1 MSKELTT
8 KDLNRVLG
16 KKELLSAAIG
26 QVVGAGI
33 FSLMPQAIGLT
44 GRSVSLAF
52 LVAAILTI
60 FTVVPR
66 CFVSGTIRMRGG
78 NYTYVS
84 LFGGNK
90 FGGAFIIIHI
100 LMNISVC
107 MYAISA
113 AEYLCASIQGLNIRL
128 IAFIIFTAVVVINI
142 VGVKSMARMQAVL
155 VVCLLAATII
165 FSAFGIVKVDFNAYV
180 QPEGFFS
187 NGIMGFMSAAA
198 LLTWATSGAQTIIN
212 FSAEAKDPTRDMP
225 PVIIGTTIGIAV
237 LYSIMSIVAS
247 GILPVEM
254 VAGQPLSL
262 VAAEI
267 LPQPLYIFFIVG
279 GALFAILTTLN
290 SQVGWI
296 TKPLLQG
303 CADGW
308 LPSWLGKINDKFRT
322 PHVMLIVLYLI
333 GLIPIV
339 SGFDMDTIA
348 GTSVFASSIVDLMLA
363 ACLIR
368 LPKVVPEEW
377 AKSRWHIGHTPL
389 VLWTIVSVAAAVF
402 TAYMSLNSL
411 KPIEMA
417 VNVGIVA
424 IALIFGMLREKH
436 AHIEVSYEAE

>member
-1 MSKELTT
+1 MDKDLTT

-44 GRSVSLAF
+44 GRSASLAF
-52 LVAAILTI
+52 LVAAVLTI

-84 LFGGNK
+84 LFGGQK

-113 AEYLCASIQGLNIRL
+113 AEYLCAGIQGLNMRL
-128 IAFIIFTAVVVINI
+128 VAFIIFTVVAAINI
-142 VGVKSMARMQAVL
+142 VGVKNMARMQAIL
-155 VVCLLAATII
+155 VICLLAATLI
-165 FSAFGIVKVDFNAYV
+165 FTLFGIFRVDYGAYL

-187 NGIMGFMSAAA
+187 GGVKGFLSAAA
-198 LLTWATSGAQTIIN
+198 LLTWAASGAQTIIN

-225 PVIIGTTIGIAV
+225 PVIIGTTVGIAV
-237 LYSIMSIVAS
+237 LYAFMSVVAS
-247 GILPVEM
+247 GILPVEQ

-267 LPQPLYIFFIVG
+267 LPQPLYVFFIVG

-290 SQVGWI
+290 SQVGWV

-308 LPSWLGKINDKFRT
+308 LPAWLGRINTRGQRGRR
-322 PHVMLIVLYLI
+322 HLH
-333 GLIPIV
+333 
-339 SGFDMDTIA
+339 
-348 GTSVFASSIVDLMLA
+348 
-363 ACLIR
+363 R
-368 LPKVVPEEW
+368 LHEPEL
-377 AKSRWHIGHTPL
+377 P
-389 VLWTIVSVAAAVF
+389 
-402 TAYMSLNSL
+402 
-411 KPIEMA
+411 
-417 VNVGIVA
+417 
-424 IALIFGMLREKH
+424 
-436 AHIEVSYEAE
+436 